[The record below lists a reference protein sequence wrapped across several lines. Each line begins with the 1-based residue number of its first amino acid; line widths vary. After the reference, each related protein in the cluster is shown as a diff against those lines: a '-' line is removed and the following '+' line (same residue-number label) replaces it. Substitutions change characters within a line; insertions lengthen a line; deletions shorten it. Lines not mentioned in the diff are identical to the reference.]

1 MIVPTFLGITILYTG
16 KKLGGKN
23 ESFVGYEDYGKT
35 LSTFSS
41 KSMSS
46 SYSAPRSSYTPTAP
60 DPSEMMQTFQEGVEN
75 QFETDQQFRQGNI
88 TPLEYTAESSFNIG
102 DTYLRATGNENLAD
116 GMGGVKKITGAATNV
131 AGGFIKDDPT
141 QIINGI
147 SDGAQGA
154 LEVLDAYS
162 KMTPEQKEAFE
173 QVLIYIIFGFM
184 LFFILFMAI
193 GLIFF
198 A

>member
-1 MIVPTFLGITILYTG
+1 
-16 KKLGGKN
+16 
-23 ESFVGYEDYGKT
+23 
-35 LSTFSS
+35 
-41 KSMSS
+41 
-46 SYSAPRSSYTPTAP
+46 
-60 DPSEMMQTFQEGVEN
+60 MMQTFQEGIET
-75 QFETDQQFRQGNI
+75 QFETDQQFRQGDI

-102 DTYLRATGNENLAD
+102 DTYLRATGNGNLAD

-141 QIINGI
+141 QVIDGI
-147 SDGAQGA
+147 SEGAQGA
-154 LEVLDAYS
+154 LQVLDAYS
-162 KMTPEQKEAFE
+162 KMTPEQKQAFE
-173 QVLIYIIFGFM
+173 EVLIYILFGCM